1 MLVQKGNHLVYKEK
15 QRRRR
20 IKSKTV
26 KKDMLRK
33 SDLIAPKVH
42 GGQIVRNR
50 SCGVSNL
57 MVFHACYIVYSD
69 FLIGGQLQE
78 VSGCGLG

>member
-1 MLVQKGNHLVYKEK
+1 
-15 QRRRR
+15 
-20 IKSKTV
+20 
-26 KKDMLRK
+26 MLRK